1 MGPQTLI
8 AFVDITDMNI
18 SELWGEG
25 LKVIQERIGS
35 QAYDTWFRS
44 VSLDSVNGREITL
57 RVPNRFFGQW
67 LKDHYQDVLCDVL
80 GSLMGFN
87 AVDILWKTD
96 DSRVGEASDDDKGAA
111 VVSAS
116 KRRHVNTLNPKY
128 TFENFVV
135 GGGNQFARAA
145 SLAVAENPAKSYNPL
160 FIYGGV
166 GLGKTHLLHAIG
178 ASLYAKSMMRVVF
191 VSSEQFTNEVVHSIR
206 YDKMVEF
213 RRKYRSAEIL
223 LIDDVQF
230 IAGKERTQE
239 ELFHTFNALYENRK
253 QIVLSSDS
261 FPKDMLEME
270 ARLRSRF
277 SWGLI
282 ADIQPPDLE
291 TRIAI
296 LQKKAEMEK
305 IIISDEIAHFIASHV
320 RSNIRE
326 LESCLIRLGAFSSL
340 TGEPVTMEMM
350 KEVLKDLL
358 STSQKQVGVAEVQNA
373 VAARFGVRVADIK
386 SKKRT
391 KTLVFPRQLAM
402 YLSRDLTELSY
413 PEIGRHFGGKDHTTI
428 MHACRKIEKE
438 KEKGGDVALMID
450 ALTRTLQLGS

>member
-1 MGPQTLI
+1 
-8 AFVDITDMNI
+8 MNV
-18 SELWGEG
+18 SAVWDQS
-25 LKVIQERIGS
+25 LKVIEEKVGS
-35 QAYDTWFRS
+35 QAFNTWFRS
-44 VSLDSVNGREITL
+44 VSLDSVNGKEITL

-67 LKDHYQDVLCDVL
+67 LREHYQDVLREVL
-80 GSLMGFN
+80 GPLLGYDT
-87 AVDILWKTD
+87 VEIQWKTD
-96 DSRVGEASDDDKGAA
+96 DSYVDE
-111 VVSAS
+111 SADNSGGVPDVQSS
-116 KRRHVNTLNPKY
+116 KRRRVNQFNPKY

-145 SLAVAENPAKSYNPL
+145 SLAVAENPAKAYNPL

-166 GLGKTHLLHAIG
+166 GLGKTHLLNAIG
-178 ASLYAKSMMRVVF
+178 ITLYATSGMRIVY

-206 YDKMVEF
+206 YDKMIEF

-239 ELFHTFNALYENRK
+239 ELFHTFNTLYEAQK
-253 QIVLSSDS
+253 QIVLSSDC
-261 FPKDMLEME
+261 FPKDMSGME
-270 ARLRSRF
+270 ARLQSRF
-277 SWGLI
+277 TWGLI

-291 TRIAI
+291 TRVAI
-296 LQKKAEMEK
+296 LQKKSDAEGMRL
-305 IIISDEIAHFIASHV
+305 SDEIAHFIASHV

-340 TGEPVTMEMM
+340 TGEPITMDLT
-350 KEVLKDLL
+350 KEVLRDLL
-358 STSQKQVGVAEVQNA
+358 SASQRRIDIAEVQNA
-373 VAARFGVRVADIK
+373 VATRFGVKVADMK

-391 KTLVFPRQLAM
+391 KALVFPRQLAM

-428 MHACRKIEKE
+428 MHACKKIEKE
-438 KEKGGDVALMID
+438 KQDGGSVALTLD
-450 ALTRTLQLGS
+450 ALTRTLRLGS